1 MIYIA
6 ATHNENKIKEFD
18 RILKPLGISVI
29 SAEECGE
36 KLPEVNET
44 GKTFAENAELKAKS
58 ACEATGMPAIADDSG
73 LMVDALGGR
82 PGVYSA
88 RYAGEGASDEEKIE
102 KLMIELK
109 DTPDGQR
116 TAHFVC
122 AICCYFPD
130 GSKIEVEGSCDGSI
144 GFAPRGNNG
153 FGYDPIFFTDD
164 NKTFAELSSI
174 HKDAMS
180 HSGKALRALAEKLS
194 EKLKEKK
201 F

>member
-29 SAEECGE
+29 SAEECGA

-58 ACEATGMPAIADDSG
+58 ACKATGMPAIADDSG

-153 FGYDPIFFTDD
+153 FGFDEIFELPNGLTL
-164 NKTFAELSSI
+164 AELSPGEKNKVS
-174 HKDAMS
+174 A
-180 HSGKALRALAEKLS
+180 RALAAEDLKRKL
-194 EKLKEKK
+194 EEHL
-201 F
+201 

>member
-1 MIYIA
+1 MIFIA

-18 RILKPLGISVI
+18 RILKPLGISVV
-29 SAEECGE
+29 SADECGM
-36 KLPEVNET
+36 KLPEVKET

-58 ACEATGMPAIADDSG
+58 ACEATGRPCLADDSG

-88 RYAGEGASDEEKIE
+88 RYAGEGATDEEKIE
-102 KLMIELK
+102 KLIIELK
-109 DTPDGQR
+109 DTPDGER

-122 AICCYFPD
+122 AICCCFPD
-130 GSKIEVEGSCDGSI
+130 GSKVEVEGKCDGSI

-153 FGYDPIFFTDD
+153 FGYDPIFFTED
-164 NKTFAELSSI
+164 NKTFAELSSNQ
-174 HKDAMS
+174 KDAMS
-180 HSGKALRALAEKLS
+180 HRGNALRLLSDKLRD
-194 EKLKEKK
+194 KLKNEK